1 MRLYLDTSALRLA
14 EVERDLK
21 LRRTPAGATQLFACR
36 LLQVE
41 AASAVRRLK
50 REHPRRQLSLQSA
63 EEGIAATLASCL
75 VAELGDNVL
84 ARAQLDFPLEP
95 VRSLDAIHLAA
106 ALWWRDQL
114 SVTGDALI
122 FASTDDLLR
131 ANAAALCFPLI
142 PLLIERSCV
151 LPHPPDSQH
160 APRSLRETRASRNP
174 AAIPKGRG
182 GSEPAR
188 RVHQKTR

>member
-1 MRLYLDTSALRLA
+1 MRLYQDTSALRLA

-114 SVTGDALI
+114 SVTGDVLI

-160 APRSLRETRASRNP
+160 APRS
-174 AAIPKGRG
+174 AA
-182 GSEPAR
+182 
-188 RVHQKTR
+188 